1 MATDP
6 ALEIDAGTAGSSRPS
21 TGSPLHYTA
30 RAGLLS
36 ELSRQT
42 YDSLYKALRETILNG
57 IDAGATRIHLDFG
70 STCEADELLV
80 DDDGHGMDLDGLRR
94 SFMSLGGS
102 AKYADAT
109 KFGRIGIGS
118 LALLTYA
125 REAIIE
131 TKRAGDGQVVEAL
144 LFHPQTL
151 DRNDRAQA

>member
-1 MATDP
+1 M
-6 ALEIDAGTAGSSRPS
+6 SRPAIPQRAS
-21 TGSPLHYTA
+21 PPDERSAEVADRRGLPLHYTA

-94 SFMSLGGS
+94 SFMSLGG
-102 AKYADAT
+102 
-109 KFGRIGIGS
+109 
-118 LALLTYA
+118 
-125 REAIIE
+125 
-131 TKRAGDGQVVEAL
+131 
-144 LFHPQTL
+144 
-151 DRNDRAQA
+151 